1 LHGLNKVA
9 EYSHFERSIM
19 VDVFDKQKRS
29 WLMSRVK
36 GKDTKP
42 DLIEPP
48 AEDRD
53 WPMAAEAP
61 PEYGRSF

>member
-1 LHGLNKVA
+1 
-9 EYSHFERSIM
+9 M

>member
-1 LHGLNKVA
+1 
-9 EYSHFERSIM
+9 M

-42 DLIEPP
+42 ELFV
-48 AEDRD
+48 
-53 WPMAAEAP
+53 
-61 PEYGRSF
+61 RSLLHRLGYRFTVSGPKNL